1 VPVVLSR
8 EEIDAVL
15 DEMPFPHDL
24 VTRVLYGCGLR
35 LAECLN
41 LRVQCFNFDQAILTV
56 HRGKGKGEGPHG
68 SLAEIPD
75 TRSEI
80 TSPPG
85 KKSLRSRSRPHFS
98 GRVYAPRFIRQMAEL
113 IH

>member
-15 DEMPFPHDL
+15 DELAYPYDM
-24 VTRVLYGCGLR
+24 VTRVLYGCGLH

-56 HRGKGKGEGPHG
+56 HRGKAKG
-68 SLAEIPD
+68 
-75 TRSEI
+75 
-80 TSPPG
+80 
-85 KKSLRSRSRPHFS
+85 
-98 GRVYAPRFIRQMAEL
+98 GRAARFPCRNP
-113 IH
+113 